1 MEQVKYTILL
11 SSYCYLFGMKL
22 KLTNILNCVLGVH
35 VYRIERSVKV
45 DKIRSPWVVKRLRGR
60 LSESGHSELI
70 AARLKAEAEILR

>member
-1 MEQVKYTILL
+1 MEQVNYTILL
-11 SSYCYLFGMKL
+11 FAYCFEINEKQN
-22 KLTNILNCVLGVH
+22 NILNCVSGVH